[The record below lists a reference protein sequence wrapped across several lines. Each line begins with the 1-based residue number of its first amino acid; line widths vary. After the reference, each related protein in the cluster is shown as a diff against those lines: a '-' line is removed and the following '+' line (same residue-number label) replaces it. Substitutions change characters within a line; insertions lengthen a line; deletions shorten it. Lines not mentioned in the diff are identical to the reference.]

1 MTRSSVIFVE
11 QLFLD
16 VILSWATR
24 EDEDEEKQ
32 QQGQHRMMIT
42 FFVSVKRGSE
52 FVVHFYIGACGLNS

>member
-24 EDEDEEKQ
+24 EDEDEEKK
-32 QQGQHRMMIT
+32 QGQYQMMIT
-42 FFVSVKRGSE
+42 FFVSVKRRSE